1 MEESNVDPNLR
12 QTNDTLMESSQVVL
26 PSASSPLLIYRGMRL
41 QANEGSVIGFVA
53 AVVVAADTQRAT
65 HLLLIRHCGD
75 VQYQLIAVQ
84 AIDRIAADYIRL
96 RLPFHDIAGLPTWC
110 NSC

>member
-1 MEESNVDPNLR
+1 MESRLR
-12 QTNDTLMESSQVVL
+12 QTNDTLMESSQIVL
-26 PSASSPLLIYRGMRL
+26 PSSSSPLLIYRGMRL
-41 QANEGSVIGFVA
+41 QANDGSIIGFVA

-75 VQYQLIAVQ
+75 PQYQLLPIQ
-84 AIDRIAADYIRL
+84 AIDRIDADSVRL
-96 RLPFHDIAGLPTWC
+96 QIPFRAVAGLPTWC

>member
-1 MEESNVDPNLR
+1 MEPTLR

-26 PSASSPLLIYRGMRL
+26 PYTSSPLLIYRGMQL
-41 QANEGSVIGFVA
+41 QANDGSIIGFVA

-75 VQYQLIAVQ
+75 PQYQLLPIQ
-84 AIDRIAADYIRL
+84 AIERIDAESIRL
-96 RLPFHDIAGLPTWC
+96 RLPFREVAGLPTWC